1 MIYPH
6 EILPHKYPF
15 IFLDKVVIVEGD
27 SGSALKLITTNEPYV
42 NEGGILS
49 RVFIIEA
56 MAQLSGIVSGKRGG
70 GVLAGIRGLEYFSD
84 VFSGETLIIESKKE
98 GSFGGLYIF
107 NCRASVGQRAVAE
120 GRVILQLE

>member
-1 MIYPH
+1 MTCPH
-6 EILPHKYPF
+6 EILPHRYPF
-15 IFLDKVVIVEGD
+15 IFLDRVDIIEGD
-27 SGSALKLITTNEPYV
+27 SGKGLKLIATNEPYV
-42 NEGGILS
+42 NEDGILS

-70 GVLAGIRGLEYFSD
+70 GVLAGIRGFEYFSD

-107 NCRASVGQRAVAE
+107 NCRASVGQREVAE
-120 GRVILQLE
+120 GKVILQLE

>member
-1 MIYPH
+1 MTYPH

-15 IFLDKVVIVEGD
+15 IFLDRVDVVEGD
-27 SGSALKLITTNEPYV
+27 SGRAIKLITFDEPYV
-42 NEGGILS
+42 NENGILS

-84 VFSGETLIIESKKE
+84 VHSGETLIIESKKE

-107 NCRASVGQRAVAE
+107 NCTAAVEQRAVAE